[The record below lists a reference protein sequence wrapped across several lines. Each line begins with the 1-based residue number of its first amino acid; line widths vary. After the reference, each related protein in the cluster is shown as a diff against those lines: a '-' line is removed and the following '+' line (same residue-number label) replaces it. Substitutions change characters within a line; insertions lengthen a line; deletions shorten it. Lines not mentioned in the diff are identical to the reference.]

1 MASKSAIMDFVGQRS
16 LAVVGVSRS
25 GKKFGNNAY
34 RDLKAKGYRLVP
46 VHPEAEMLEGDRC
59 ARNLASLP
67 APVGGVLI
75 IVPPQQAEQ
84 VVQEAAA
91 AGIKRVWL
99 QQGAESTAAIRL
111 AESNGMSVVSGE
123 CILMFAEP
131 VGFGHRAHRWIKGVF
146 RGLPK

>member
-25 GKKFGNNAY
+25 GKKFGNSAY

-46 VHPEAEMLEGDRC
+46 VHPEAEMLEGDHC
-59 ARNLASLP
+59 AKNLASLP

-84 VVQEAAA
+84 VVREAAA

-99 QQGAESTAAIRL
+99 QQGAESPAAIRL

-146 RGLPK
+146 GGLPK